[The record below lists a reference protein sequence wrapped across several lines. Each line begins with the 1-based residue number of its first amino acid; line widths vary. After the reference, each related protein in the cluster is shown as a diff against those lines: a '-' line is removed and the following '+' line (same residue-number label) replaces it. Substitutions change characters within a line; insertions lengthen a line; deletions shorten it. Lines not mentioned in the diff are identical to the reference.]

1 MKKKDGVT
9 RKVWDMNVQ
18 SMKGRGSK
26 MNVYEK
32 LRNAVKAALD
42 DLEASGCDERTYDYL
57 NEHFGNEGDCALVKL
72 HKQLKDALDTPRRN
86 CDVGAAEEQAER
98 FILFCRRNSFRG
110 VCNDSCKF
118 ANINR
123 RLGWQK
129 IGQSRCFAFWAQMPY
144 KKGGVK

>member
-86 CDVGAAEEQAER
+86 CDVGAAEEQVKR
-98 FILFCRRNSFRG
+98 FDKFCLFRKCNECQLNNVANFLECG
-110 VCNDSCKF
+110 V
-118 ANINR
+118 R
-123 RLGWQK
+123 
-129 IGQSRCFAFWAQMPY
+129 WAQMPY